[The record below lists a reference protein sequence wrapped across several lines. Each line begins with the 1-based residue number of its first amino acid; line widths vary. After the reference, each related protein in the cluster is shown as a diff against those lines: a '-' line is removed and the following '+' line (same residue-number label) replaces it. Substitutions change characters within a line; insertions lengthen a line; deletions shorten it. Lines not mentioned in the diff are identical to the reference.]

1 MSPGTPRILVAED
14 NPINQEVLLEQL
26 SQLGHAA
33 DVADDGRQA
42 LSLWLRQ
49 RHPLVLT
56 DLQMPDMDGYD
67 LALAIRAHEARQGG
81 PRTHIVALTAGS
93 PKQVDP
99 RVQAAGIDAQLIK
112 PVSLDAL
119 GAHLAAWLSNGAAV
133 PPVAAR
139 VETADTPAPLL
150 DADLLR
156 QYVGDDP
163 ETLAHFRQDF
173 LQRLAAL
180 RSAMGAAWARS
191 AVADLGGLAH
201 QLKSAARTVGALQL
215 AQGCEALEQAARA
228 GDRDGTASAWSQ
240 VARAADDTDRVLSA
254 LLVRAA

>member
-1 MSPGTPRILVAED
+1 VAVEQSEPG
-14 NPINQEVLLEQL
+14 
-26 SQLGHAA
+26 
-33 DVADDGRQA
+33 
-42 LSLWLRQ
+42 
-49 RHPLVLT
+49 
-56 DLQMPDMDGYD
+56 
-67 LALAIRAHEARQGG
+67 RA
-81 PRTHIVALTAGS
+81 
-93 PKQVDP
+93 
-99 RVQAAGIDAQLIK
+99 
-112 PVSLDAL
+112 
-119 GAHLAAWLSNGAAV
+119 
-133 PPVAAR
+133 VAAR

-173 LQRLAAL
+173 LQRLVTL
-180 RSAMGAAWARS
+180 RSAMGAAWTRS

-254 LLVRAA
+254 LLQRAA